1 MTCDPELLLAF
12 LDGELSAEAAAEL
25 ACHLAACAA
34 CRQTLVSLHQS
45 ESGLNALA
53 AATPASD
60 SLAQIQ
66 RRVRQEL
73 GMVREREILTIE
85 EAAGFLRLQPDELA
99 TVLDDLPWFEL
110 AGQIRFRREALVDW
124 ARERER
130 ECRRERCCRNL
141 QRELRI
147 VSA

>member
-12 LDGELSAEAAAEL
+12 LDGELSAEAEADL
-25 ACHLAACAA
+25 ARHLADCVA
-34 CRQTLVSLHQS
+34 CRQTLASLRQS
-45 ESGLNALA
+45 ESGLSALA
-53 AATPASD
+53 AAAPASE
-60 SLAQIQ
+60 SLAQVQ

-85 EAAGFLRLQPDELA
+85 EAADFLRLQPDELA
-99 TVLDDLPWFEL
+99 AVLDDLPWFEL

-124 ARERER
+124 VRERER
-130 ECRRERCCRNL
+130 ECSRERCRRNL